1 MNDGRAAVGEFME
14 TIGYSLNAAHNVFA
28 KADAASIRKS
38 GKTKRHRNQGPSKE
52 GKKFYGYGGVDE

>member
-14 TIGYSLNAAHNVFA
+14 FIGYPLNAAHSVFK

-38 GKTKRHRNQGPSKE
+38 GQKKSRRNQGPSKE